1 MRVLGTA
8 GHVDHGKSTLV
19 RALTGIDPD
28 RLREE
33 KERQMTID
41 LGFAWM
47 SLPDGESVGIVDV
60 PGHRDFI
67 ENMLAGV
74 GGIDAALMVV
84 AADEGVMPQT
94 REHLAI
100 LDLLEIPRAVIAL
113 TKVDLV
119 TEEDWLGLVEEE
131 VRGLLAGTRYA
142 QAPVLHVSAETGE
155 GLEALIAAIST
166 VLKESPPRPD
176 KARPRLPIDRS
187 FTIAGFGTVV
197 TGTLMD
203 GALETGQEVE
213 ILPGGIGARVR
224 GLQTHKKKVQR
235 AVPGS
240 RLAAN
245 LSGVDARQVVRGDV
259 VVLPGTYEATRLID
273 VRFRM
278 LAEADKPLRHNQ
290 EAKLFVGSAQRM
302 VRVRVLGVE
311 QILPGQE
318 GWLQLAMRQ
327 PVVVARGDHFILRRP
342 SPGATLG
349 GGRVADPHPR
359 RRHRRFDGATLQ
371 RLEQLL
377 QGTAAEVLA
386 QALIQAGA
394 SPIRKVVASASLEM
408 ERAREALQ
416 TLKEQG
422 DLIVLGEGGLD
433 PTADTLVIHRVSWER
448 LLEKTHHA
456 LQAYHTEHPIRSGMP
471 REELKSRLGL
481 DGRIFSAFM
490 ERAVEQGELLGRGH
504 RVAHPAH
511 KINLTSKQRA
521 KIDRL
526 MARFGANPFS
536 PPTLKECR
544 EMIGDELVAHLVE
557 TGKLVPVS
565 AEVVFTAEAYGEMVR
580 RIRETLETRGTVTVA
595 EARDLFGTSRKYV
608 LPMLEHLDAIGETVR
623 DGDLRRLAKG
633 RKGAEGG

>member
-100 LDLLEIPRAVIAL
+100 LDLLEIPRAVIVL

-119 TEEDWLGLVEEE
+119 TDEEWLGLVEEE
-131 VRGLLAGTRYA
+131 VRGLLAPTRYA
-142 QAPVLHVSAETGE
+142 QAPVLPVSAETGE
-155 GLEALIAAIST
+155 GLEALIATISAM
-166 VLKESPPRPD
+166 LRESPPRPD
-176 KARPRLPIDRS
+176 KGRPRLPVDRS
-187 FTIAGFGTVV
+187 FTISGFGTVV

-203 GALETGQEVE
+203 GSLETGQEVE
-213 ILPGGIGARVR
+213 ILPDGVGARVR

-245 LSGVDARQVVRGDV
+245 LSGVDARQIVRGDV

-278 LAEADKPLRHNQ
+278 LAAADKPLRHNQ

-302 VRVRVLGVE
+302 VRVRVLGADELV
-311 QILPGQE
+311 PGQE
-318 GWLQLAMRQ
+318 GWLQLAMRE

-342 SPGATLG
+342 SPGETLG
-349 GGRVADPHPR
+349 GGRVAEPHPR

-371 RLEQLL
+371 RLEYLL
-377 QGTAAEVLA
+377 QGTAAQVLA

-394 SPIRKVVASASLEM
+394 SPVSKVVANASIET
-408 ERAREALQ
+408 EQAREALRALQ
-416 TLKEQG
+416 EQG
-422 DLIVLGEGGLD
+422 ELMILGEGGLD
-433 PTADTLVIHRVSWER
+433 PTADTLVIHRDTWER
-448 LLEKTHHA
+448 LIEKAHRA

-481 DGRIFSAFM
+481 DGRVFSSFM
-490 ERAVEQGELLGRGH
+490 ERVVEQGELLERGH

-511 KINLTSKQRA
+511 EINLTAKQRA
-521 KIDRL
+521 KIDGL
-526 MARFGANPFS
+526 MGRFRASPFS
-536 PPTLKECR
+536 PPTIKDCR
-544 EMIGDELVAHLVE
+544 ELIGDELVAHLIE
-557 TGKLVPVS
+557 TGKLVQVS
-565 AEVVFTAEAYGEMVR
+565 PEVVFTEQAYREMVQ
-580 RIRETLETRGTVTVA
+580 RIREVLETKDTVTIA

-608 LPMLEHLDAIGETVR
+608 LPLLEHLDAAGVTVR
-623 DGDLRRLAKG
+623 DGDHRRLAKG
-633 RKGAEGG
+633 HKRAE